1 MITFSNGRKIQYFVA
16 SGALAF
22 DTKGWPWEWLL
33 VWLGLI
39 DRTLFGIAI
48 KSLTKNKLKGNLRWW
63 KPWECVKLIIGGA
76 VNKVGLTN
84 LGFEWWMTQVAPKL
98 DFVKYNIIVSLVGTE
113 EELIYMVKR
122 LNALNIVAIE
132 INESCPNTGHP
143 AEDTKAVI
151 RKLKAVKKHS
161 RHPVILKTSADQDGV
176 ALAEG
181 LLGIIEAMSFN
192 TLAWAKVFPG
202 VRSPLWKLEKKVGG
216 GGGGVSGKELQKHN
230 WPFMKKIHE
239 AVPGMP
245 LIASSI
251 MEYGDFSRADGF
263 GCSAYSLGTIFLP
276 DHPVWFKPWT
286 IFTNPCKVT
295 FIVQKHME
303 EQIDKSA
310 AAIMYK

>member
-1 MITFSNGRKIQYFVA
+1 
-16 SGALAF
+16 LAF

-84 LGFEWWMTQVAPKL
+84 PGFEWWMTKVAPKL

-122 LNALNIVAIE
+122 LNALNIAAVE

-143 AEDTKAVI
+143 AEDTKAVT
-151 RKLKAVKKHS
+151 RKLKAVKEHS

-181 LLGIIEAMSFN
+181 LLGSLKGCLSIRLLGRRF
-192 TLAWAKVFPG
+192 FPACVAHCG
-202 VRSPLWKLEKKVGG
+202 
-216 GGGGVSGKELQKHN
+216 
-230 WPFMKKIHE
+230 
-239 AVPGMP
+239 
-245 LIASSI
+245 SS
-251 MEYGDFSRADGF
+251 R
-263 GCSAYSLGTIFLP
+263 
-276 DHPVWFKPWT
+276 K
-286 IFTNPCKVT
+286 
-295 FIVQKHME
+295 
-303 EQIDKSA
+303 KSA
-310 AAIMYK
+310 AEEAVFQARNCRNTTGLS